1 MRQRPIKRIGLR
13 LRMETCVML
22 SVNSN
27 YGASI
32 ALQSLSSTN
41 KELGEVQNR
50 ISTGLKVSSARD
62 NGAVYAIAEG
72 QRSRVSSVAAVK
84 DGIDRA
90 SSTVDVALAAGKSV
104 GDILQRL
111 KSKAVAAQADD
122 LTSDQ
127 RAALQADF
135 TSLRSQIDTIA
146 NAAQFNGA
154 NLALGGTSLN
164 VLISDLG
171 GSVAATS
178 DGVQSA
184 ALTTPV
190 SGSALIADVGD
201 TAGDIATGDLITFAL
216 TDSVNAGTFTIAV
229 EVTAG
234 MTVDDFVEAVNAN
247 SGGKISASYD
257 DAAGQFTYLI
267 NDTNYDDLA
276 ITSDGT
282 DAVNIGATVATSTVS
297 SAGSNTFAVSGSD
310 FSLSGAILSS
320 IASTDISTS
329 TASATTASNAID
341 TAITDLNNAMAT
353 MGSLAAALDIQNE
366 FLSKLSDV
374 VEQGIGNLVDAD
386 LAKES
391 ARLQSLQIKQQLG
404 AQALS
409 IANQAPSLILSF
421 FR

>member
-1 MRQRPIKRIGLR
+1 
-13 LRMETCVML
+13 ML

-27 YGASI
+27 FGASV
-32 ALQSLSSTN
+32 ALQSLNTTN
-41 KELGEVQNR
+41 KELNEVQNR
-50 ISTGLKVSSARD
+50 ISTGLKVASARE

-72 QRSRVSSVAAVK
+72 QRARVSSVAAVK

-90 SSTVDVALAAGKSV
+90 TSVVDVALAAGKSV
-104 GDILQRL
+104 GEILQKL
-111 KSKAVAAQADD
+111 KAKAVAAQADD
-122 LTSDQ
+122 LTADQ
-127 RAALQADF
+127 RDALQADF
-135 TSLRSQIDTIA
+135 ASLRSQIDTIA

-154 NLALGGTSLN
+154 NLALGSSSLN

-171 GSVAATS
+171 GSTAATS

-184 ALTTPV
+184 ALATPV
-190 SGSALIADVGD
+190 SGSALVIDVGS
-201 TAGDIATGDLITFAL
+201 AGGDIADGDLITFAL

-229 EVTAG
+229 ELTTG
-234 MTVDDFVEAVNAN
+234 MTVDDFVAAVNAQ

-257 DAAGQFTYLI
+257 DVGGQFTYLI
-267 NDTNYDDLA
+267 NDTNFDDLA

-282 DAVNIGATVATSTVS
+282 DATNIGAGVATATVS
-297 SAGSNTFAVSGSD
+297 SAGSNTFQVSGFD
-310 FSLSGAILSS
+310 FSLTGSILSPL
-320 IASTDISTS
+320 ASTDISTS
-329 TASATTASNAID
+329 TAAATTASNAID
-341 TAITDLNNAMAT
+341 TAITSLNQSLAT
-353 MGSLAAALDIQNE
+353 MGSQAAALDIQND
-366 FLSKLSDV
+366 FLSKLSDTI
-374 VEQGIGNLVDAD
+374 EQGIGNLVDAD

>member
-1 MRQRPIKRIGLR
+1 
-13 LRMETCVML
+13 ML

-32 ALQSLSSTN
+32 ALQSLNATN
-41 KELGEVQNR
+41 KELNQVQNA

-72 QRSRVSSVAAVK
+72 QRARVSSVAAVK

-104 GDILQRL
+104 GDILQKL
-111 KSKAVAAQADD
+111 KAKAVAAQADD
-122 LTSDQ
+122 LTADQ
-127 RAALQADF
+127 RTALQADF
-135 TSLRSQIDTIA
+135 ASLRSQIDTIA

-154 NLALGGTSLN
+154 NLALGNTSLS

-171 GSVAATS
+171 GSVAATT

-184 ALTTPV
+184 GLATPL
-190 SGSALIADVGD
+190 SGSALVIDVG
-201 TAGDIATGDLITFAL
+201 AAGGDIADGDLITFDL
-216 TDSVNAGTFTIAV
+216 THSVNTGTFQIAV
-229 EVTAG
+229 ELTAG
-234 MTVDDFVEAVNAN
+234 MTVDEFVEAVNAQ

-257 DAAGQFTYLI
+257 DTTGEFTYLI
-267 NDTNYDDLA
+267 NDPAFDDLA
-276 ITSDGT
+276 ISSSGT
-282 DAVNIGATVATSTVS
+282 DATNLGAGVATATVS
-297 SAGSNTFAVSGSD
+297 SAGSNTFSVTGAD
-310 FSLSGAILSS
+310 FSLSGSILSS
-320 IASTDISTS
+320 LASTDISVS
-329 TASATTASNAID
+329 TAAATTASNAID
-341 TAITDLNNAMAT
+341 TAINSLNNALAT
-353 MGSLAAALDIQNE
+353 MGSQAAALDIQND
-366 FLSKLSDV
+366 FLSKLSDAI
-374 VEQGIGNLVDAD
+374 EQGIGNLVDAD

>member
-1 MRQRPIKRIGLR
+1 
-13 LRMETCVML
+13 ML

-41 KELGEVQNR
+41 KELNEVQNR
-50 ISTGLKVSSARD
+50 ISTGFKVSSARD

-72 QRSRVSSVAAVK
+72 QRARVSSVAAVK

-104 GDILQRL
+104 GEILQKL
-111 KSKAVAAQADD
+111 KGKAVAAQADD

-171 GSVAATS
+171 GSVAATT

-190 SGSALIADVGD
+190 SGSALVADVGG
-201 TAGDIATGDLITFAL
+201 TVGDIATGDLITFAL

-234 MTVDDFVEAVNAN
+234 MTVDDFVESVNAN

-267 NDTNYDDLA
+267 NDTNFDDLA

-282 DAVNIGATVATSTVS
+282 DATNIGAGVATAVVS
-297 SAGSNTFAVSGSD
+297 SAGSNTFAVSGAD
-310 FSLSGAILSS
+310 FSLSGSILSS
-320 IASTDISTS
+320 LASTDISTS

-341 TAITDLNNAMAT
+341 TAITDLNNALAT
-353 MGSLAAALDIQNE
+353 MGSQAAALDIQND
-366 FLSKLSDV
+366 FLGTLSDV
-374 VEQGIGNLVDAD
+374 IEQGIGNLVDAD

>member
-1 MRQRPIKRIGLR
+1 
-13 LRMETCVML
+13 ML

-27 YGASI
+27 YGASV
-32 ALQSLSSTN
+32 ALQSLNSTN
-41 KELGEVQNR
+41 KELNEIQNR

-127 RAALQADF
+127 RAALQVDF
-135 TSLRSQIDTIA
+135 ASLRSQIDTIA

-154 NLALGGTSLN
+154 NLATGSASLN

-171 GSVAATS
+171 GSTAATT

-184 ALTTPV
+184 ALTTPL
-190 SGSALIADVGD
+190 SGSALVIDAGSATGDLAD
-201 TAGDIATGDLITFAL
+201 GDLITFDL
-216 TDSVNAGTFTIAV
+216 TDSVNAGTSSISV
-229 EVTAG
+229 ELTAG
-234 MTVDDFVEAVNAN
+234 MTIDGFVAAVNAQ

-257 DAAGQFTYLI
+257 DTAGQFTYLI
-267 NDTNYDDLA
+267 NDPAFDDLA
-276 ITSDGT
+276 VTSDGT
-282 DAVNIGATVATSTVS
+282 DATNIGAGVATATVS
-297 SAGSNTFAVSGSD
+297 SAGSNTFSVTGSD

-329 TASATTASNAID
+329 TAAATTASTSID
-341 TAITDLNNAMAT
+341 TAITDLNNALAT
-353 MGSLAAALDIQNE
+353 MGSQAAALDIQNE
-366 FLSKLSDV
+366 FLGKLSDTI
-374 VEQGIGNLVDAD
+374 EQGIGNLVDAD

-409 IANQAPSLILSF
+409 IANQAPSLVLSF

>member
-1 MRQRPIKRIGLR
+1 
-13 LRMETCVML
+13 ML

-154 NLALGGTSLN
+154 NLALGSTSLN

-178 DGVQSA
+178 DGVQTGG
-184 ALTTPV
+184 LTAPL
-190 SGSALIADVGD
+190 SGSALITAAGD
-201 TAGDIATGDLITFAL
+201 AGGDIADGDLITFAL

-229 EVTAG
+229 ELTAG
-234 MTVDDFVEAVNAN
+234 MTVDGFVEAVNAN

-257 DAAGQFTYLI
+257 DTTGEFTYLI
-267 NDTNYDDLA
+267 NDTAYDDLA

-282 DAVNIGATVATSTVS
+282 DGTNIGDGVATANVS

-310 FSLSGAILSS
+310 FSLSGSILSS

-353 MGSLAAALDIQNE
+353 MGSQAAALDIQNE

>member
-1 MRQRPIKRIGLR
+1 
-13 LRMETCVML
+13 ML

-41 KELGEVQNR
+41 KELGEIQNR

-62 NGAVYAIAEG
+62 NGAVYAIAGG
-72 QRSRVSSVAAVK
+72 QRSRVSSVAAVT

-90 SSTVDVALAAGKSV
+90 SSTADVALAAAKSV
-104 GDILQRL
+104 GATPQRL

-122 LTSDQ
+122 LTTDQ
-127 RAALQADF
+127 RSALQADF
-135 TSLRSQIDTIA
+135 TSLRAQIDTIA

-154 NLALGGTSLN
+154 NLALGSASLN

-171 GSVAATS
+171 GSVAATT
-178 DGVQSA
+178 DGVQTA

-201 TAGDIATGDLITFAL
+201 TTGDIATGDLITFAL
-216 TDSVNAGTFTIAV
+216 TDTVNAGTFTIAV

-234 MTVDDFVEAVNAN
+234 MTVDDFVESVNAN

-267 NDTNYDDLA
+267 NDANYDDLA

-282 DAVNIGATVATSTVS
+282 DALNIGATVATTTVS

-310 FSLSGAILSS
+310 FSLSGSILSS

-341 TAITDLNNAMAT
+341 TAITGLNNALAT
-353 MGSLAAALDIQNE
+353 MGSQAAALDIQND
-366 FLSKLSDV
+366 FLGKLSDTI
-374 VEQGIGNLVDAD
+374 EQGIGNLVDAD

>member
-1 MRQRPIKRIGLR
+1 
-13 LRMETCVML
+13 ML

-178 DGVQSA
+178 DGVQTGG
-184 ALTTPV
+184 LTAPL
-190 SGSALIADVGD
+190 SGSALITAAGD
-201 TAGDIATGDLITFAL
+201 AGGDIADGDLITFAL

-229 EVTAG
+229 ELTAG
-234 MTVDDFVEAVNAN
+234 MTVDGFVEAVNAN

-257 DAAGQFTYLI
+257 DTTGEFTYLI
-267 NDTNYDDLA
+267 NDTAYDDLA

-282 DAVNIGATVATSTVS
+282 DGTNIGDGVATATVS

-353 MGSLAAALDIQNE
+353 MGSQAAALDIQNE

>member
-1 MRQRPIKRIGLR
+1 
-13 LRMETCVML
+13 ML

-32 ALQSLSSTN
+32 ALQSLNNTN
-41 KELGEVQNR
+41 KELNSVQNA

-72 QRSRVSSVAAVK
+72 QRARVSSIAAVK

-104 GDILQRL
+104 GEILQKL
-111 KSKAVAAQADD
+111 KAKAVAAQADD
-122 LTSDQ
+122 LTADQ
-127 RAALQADF
+127 RSALQTDF
-135 TSLRSQIDTIA
+135 ASLRQQIDTIA

-154 NLALGGTSLN
+154 NLAIGNSSLN

-178 DGVQSA
+178 DGVQTAGLA
-184 ALTTPV
+184 APL
-190 SGSALIADVGD
+190 SGSALITAAGD
-201 TAGDIATGDLITFAL
+201 SAGDIADGDLITFAL
-216 TDSVNAGTFTIAV
+216 TDSVNNGTFTIEV
-229 EVTAG
+229 ELTAG
-234 MTVDDFVEAVNAN
+234 MTIDDFVEAVNSG

-257 DAAGQFTYLI
+257 DTTGKFTYLI
-267 NDTNYDDLA
+267 NDANFDDLA
-276 ITSDGT
+276 ISSDGT
-282 DAVNIGATVATSTVS
+282 DGTNIGDGVATSTVS
-297 SAGSNTFAVSGSD
+297 SAGSNTFSVTGAD
-310 FSLSGAILSS
+310 FSLSGSILSS
-320 IASTDISTS
+320 LASTNISTS
-329 TASATTASNAID
+329 TAAATTASNAID
-341 TAITDLNNAMAT
+341 TAITNLNNALAT
-353 MGSLAAALDIQNE
+353 MGSQAAALDIQND
-366 FLSKLSDV
+366 FLSKLSDTI
-374 VEQGIGNLVDAD
+374 EQGIGNLVDAD

>member
-1 MRQRPIKRIGLR
+1 
-13 LRMETCVML
+13 ML

-32 ALQSLSSTN
+32 ALQSLNSTN
-41 KELGEVQNR
+41 KELNEIQNR

-72 QRSRVSSVAAVK
+72 QRARVSSVAAVK

-104 GDILQRL
+104 GDILQKL
-111 KSKAVAAQADD
+111 KAKAVAAQADD

-127 RAALQADF
+127 RAALQVDF
-135 TSLRSQIDTIA
+135 TSLRAQIDTIA

-154 NLALGGTSLN
+154 NLAKGSASLN

-171 GSVAATS
+171 GSTAATT

-184 ALTTPV
+184 ALATPL
-190 SGSALIADVGD
+190 SGSALVIDAGAASGD
-201 TAGDIATGDLITFAL
+201 LATGDLITFAL
-216 TDSVNAGTFTIAV
+216 TDTVNAGTSSISV
-229 EVTAG
+229 ELTSG
-234 MTVDDFVEAVNAN
+234 MTIDDFVAAVNSQ

-267 NDTNYDDLA
+267 NDPAYDDLA
-276 ITSDGT
+276 VTSDGT
-282 DAVNIGATVATSTVS
+282 DATKIGAGVATAVVS
-297 SAGSNTFAVSGSD
+297 SAGSNTFSVTGAD
-310 FSLSGAILSS
+310 FSLSGSILSS
-320 IASTDISTS
+320 LASVNISTS
-329 TASATTASNAID
+329 TAAATTASASID
-341 TAITDLNNAMAT
+341 TAITDLNNALAT
-353 MGSLAAALDIQNE
+353 MGSQAAALDIQND
-366 FLSKLSDV
+366 FLSKLSDTI
-374 VEQGIGNLVDAD
+374 EQGIGNLVDAD

-409 IANQAPSLILSF
+409 IANQAPSLVLSF